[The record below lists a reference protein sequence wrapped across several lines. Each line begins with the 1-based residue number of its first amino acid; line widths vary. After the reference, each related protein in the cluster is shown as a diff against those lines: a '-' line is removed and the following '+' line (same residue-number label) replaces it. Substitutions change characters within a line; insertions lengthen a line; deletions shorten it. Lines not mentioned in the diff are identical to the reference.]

1 MNTELP
7 LSTCCLNAKHPFI
20 EQWNIPTGTSH
31 FSWYK
36 TFIVLDVVGAR
47 KTNPVLQNGPVK
59 MLPDCDIQ
67 HTQCQSS
74 ENRCEEQRL
83 ICDLTDRKPHPL
95 PFWLL
100 SFQLGQQL
108 CLQWGQQL
116 LHHQVSQHLQ
126 RDRGSHYWSQ
136 WYQTESR
143 HKTPTWHRLIKKEQ
157 KYWITELL

>member
-1 MNTELP
+1 MLWGPEKQVRF
-7 LSTCCLNAKHPFI
+7 SRMDQSKCC
-20 EQWNIPTGTSH
+20 PT
-31 FSWYK
+31 
-36 TFIVLDVVGAR
+36 
-47 KTNPVLQNGPVK
+47 
-59 MLPDCDIQ
+59 DIQ

-74 ENRCEEQRL
+74 ENRREEQRL
-83 ICDLTDRKPHPL
+83 ICDLTDRKPRPL

-136 WYQTESR
+136 WYQPESR
-143 HKTPTWHRLIKKEQ
+143 HKTPTWPTDSWRKSKSIESLSCCNVTAMNQSAMDRIITDVAFESCVD
-157 KYWITELL
+157 TELYLSCK